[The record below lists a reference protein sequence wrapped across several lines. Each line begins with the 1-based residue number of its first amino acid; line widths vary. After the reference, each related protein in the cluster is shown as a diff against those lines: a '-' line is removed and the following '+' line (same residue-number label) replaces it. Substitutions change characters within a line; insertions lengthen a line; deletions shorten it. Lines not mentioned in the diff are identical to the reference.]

1 MTNPRDQIRH
11 RLAQL
16 ARRERMVLI
25 VAGGAAFAAV
35 LAWAWLLAVG
45 MLNLGVLPPGPAGTL
60 GVLIIAC
67 GAGLW
72 WLRELPKARELRR
85 YALRVEALRPALAGE
100 LLAVWDRSARPLGS
114 EALVERMALR
124 VVSPVEALPSSEVIP
139 SRPAVQSVLAAL
151 VAAVLLLLT
160 GFLEVGPLSVLGAL
174 RSVEP
179 ASVPVLESAGPRA
192 VVGDITLRYL
202 YPTYTGLSTLE
213 IPNSNGDIHAPPG
226 TRVEVSARTERS
238 WSSAVLRVF
247 GQDLPVEIADGRALR
262 GALEMRA
269 DTPPD
274 AVWHFQFGAD
284 GSLMRSPDYRIVVD
298 PDLPPQVTVDVAK
311 NRMTAKLDQPL
322 GIPWHAHDDYGI
334 RKVVIEITEG
344 GTTREVPLRDPL
356 GVPRDLDDR
365 LMLTPA
371 ELGLHA
377 GSKVQLRVKS
387 WDNDEISGSKAGRS
401 SAVQVEVAGRGG
413 DMKRLLPKRK
423 ELRDALVLVLAGFLT
438 DASPAF
444 DAPSEAAAW
453 IAEANLRYQKF
464 DGLVAADWAS
474 GEGGQA
480 DQVALR
486 EVADKRRSLFA
497 LVGGLSH
504 AERLGS
510 ADAESLRSSQ
520 AANIVAIEGA
530 VLLYDEMLQR
540 FALSEVSDLARQMAN
555 EAAEMKADF
564 ASIDSHNAAD
574 ARARLDQLR
583 RMLSDLAKAAAQMGD
598 GGLRQFTNDSADRL
612 SDMIT
617 EAQKALAEGR
627 YQDAQAMMDRIA
639 EQMQQ
644 FSDGLQ
650 DQQQRQ
656 TESSDAVGNAMK
668 DLDKQLEQLQADQA
682 KLREQTEQAQEQHG
696 SSMEEA
702 LAVWK
707 EIEERSGSAA
717 RGAAE
722 VVAATGPLGGGVFRG
737 AGDLQAEADGLLDA
751 ARSRNPERTRA
762 RAEST
767 ESEAGGLSSIISWAA
782 KQRGASP
789 ATAATAASIAKIAA
803 DARRVLALLDKLEG
817 QAASPQLQQALQQLA
832 DKQQQISGR
841 AQQLSKDAKDV
852 ARNLPMKAPGLEQ
865 GTRQAAA
872 ESGRAA
878 EAMQSGDPMSATGGQ
893 QATEDGIR
901 EAREALKQAAQTMQS
916 MAQQGE
922 SSAGE
927 GEGEKSGNGS
937 EGPGS
942 MEMPIPAPEEFET
955 PEAYRRA
962 LLEGMQ
968 GTVPDQYRSTN
979 LRYYEELV
987 RQ

>member
-11 RLAQL
+11 RLNQL
-16 ARRERMVLI
+16 ARRERVVLG
-25 VAGGAAFAAV
+25 VAGGAAFV
-35 LAWAWLLAVG
+35 SVVAWAWLIAVG
-45 MLNLGVLPPGPAGTL
+45 MLNFGVLPPGPAGML
-60 GVLIIAC
+60 GVLIIAT
-67 GAGLW
+67 GAGFW

-85 YALRVEALRPALAGE
+85 HALRVEALRPALAGE
-100 LLAVWDRSARPLGS
+100 LLAVLDRSARPLGS
-114 EALVERMALR
+114 DALVERMAVR
-124 VVSPVEALPSSEVIP
+124 VVQPVATLPSAEVIP
-139 SRPAVQSVLAAL
+139 SRPAVRLVLLAS
-151 VAAVLLLLT
+151 VAAVLLALT
-160 GFLEVGPLSVLGAL
+160 GLLDSGPLAVLGAL
-174 RSVEP
+174 RNVQPESVRAP
-179 ASVPVLESAGPRA
+179 DSAGPRA

-202 YPTYTGLSTLE
+202 YPTYTGLSTIE
-213 IPNSNGDIHAPPG
+213 VPNSNGDIHAPPG
-226 TRVEVSARTERS
+226 TRVEISARTERS
-238 WSSAVLRVF
+238 WSSAVLQAF
-247 GQDLPVEIADGRALR
+247 GFDIPVEVADGRALR
-262 GALEMRA
+262 GALEVRA
-269 DTPPD
+269 DAPAD
-274 AVWHFQFGAD
+274 AVWHFQLVAD
-284 GSLMRSPDYRIVVD
+284 GSVMLSPDYRIVVD

-311 NRMTAKLDQPL
+311 NHITAKLDQPL

-334 RKVVIEITEG
+334 RKVVIEVTEG
-344 GTTREVPLRDPL
+344 GSTREVPLRDPL

-365 LMLTPA
+365 LMVTPA
-371 ELGLHA
+371 ELGMRA
-377 GSKVQLRVKS
+377 GSKVQLRVTS
-387 WDNDEISGSKAGRS
+387 WDNDEVSGSKFGRS
-401 SAVQVEVAGRGG
+401 TVVQVEVAGRGG
-413 DMKRLLPKRK
+413 DAKRLLPKRK
-423 ELRDALVLVLAGFLT
+423 ELRDALVLALAGFLT
-438 DASPAF
+438 DATPAF
-444 DAPSEAAAW
+444 DAPARAAAW

-464 DGLVAADWAS
+464 DSLVAADWAS
-474 GEGGQA
+474 GEGSQA

-497 LVGGLSH
+497 LVGGLTH

-510 ADAESLRSSQ
+510 ADAESLRASQ
-520 AANIVAIEGA
+520 AANIVSLEGA

-540 FALSEVSDLARQMAN
+540 FALHEVSDLARQMAD
-555 EAAEMKADF
+555 EAGEMKADF
-564 ASIDSHNAAD
+564 ASIDSHNSAD

-583 RMLSDLAKAAAQMGD
+583 RMLSDLSRAAAQMGES
-598 GGLRQFTNDSADRL
+598 GLRQFTNDSADRL

-627 YQDAQAMMDRIA
+627 YEDAQAMMDRIA

-644 FSDGLQ
+644 FADGLQ
-650 DQQQRQ
+650 DQQKRQ
-656 TESSDAVGNAMK
+656 SESSDAVGNAMQ
-668 DLDKQLEQLQADQA
+668 DLDKQLEQLQSDQA

-696 SSMEEA
+696 SSMDDA

-717 RGAAE
+717 RVAAE

-767 ESEAGGLSSIISWAA
+767 EAEAAGLSSIISWAS
-782 KQRGASP
+782 KQRGAAPSS
-789 ATAATAASIAKIAA
+789 AATSASIAKIAS
-803 DARRVLALLDKLEG
+803 DAQRVLALLDKLAG
-817 QAASPQLQQALQQLA
+817 QSASPQLEQALQQLA
-832 DKQQQISGR
+832 EKQQQISSR

-878 EAMQSGDPMSATGGQ
+878 EAMENGDPMSATGGQ

-901 EAREALKQAAQTMQS
+901 EARAALKQAAETMQS

-922 SSAGE
+922 SGQGE
-927 GEGEKSGNGS
+927 GEGEKTGNGT
-937 EGPGS
+937 EGPAAL
-942 MEMPIPAPEEFET
+942 EMPIPAPEEFQT

-968 GTVPDQYRSTN
+968 GAVPDQYRSTN

>member
-1 MTNPRDQIRH
+1 
-11 RLAQL
+11 
-16 ARRERMVLI
+16 
-25 VAGGAAFAAV
+25 
-35 LAWAWLLAVG
+35 
-45 MLNLGVLPPGPAGTL
+45 MLNVGLVPPGPAGLL
-60 GVLIIAC
+60 GVLVIAC
-67 GAGLW
+67 AAAFW
-72 WLRELPKARELRR
+72 WFRHLPKARELRR
-85 YALRVEALRPALAGE
+85 HALRVEALRPALAGE
-100 LLAVWDRSARPLGS
+100 LLAVLDRSARPMGS
-114 EALVERMALR
+114 EALVERMAQR
-124 VVSPVEALPSSEVIP
+124 VAAPVVALPSAEVIP
-139 SRPAVQSVLAAL
+139 SRPAVQLLFIAS
-151 VAAVLLLLT
+151 VAAILLAFT
-160 GFLEVGPLSVLGAL
+160 A
-174 RSVEP
+174 
-179 ASVPVLESAGPRA
+179 PVVTTAGPRA

-202 YPTYTGLSTLE
+202 YPTYTGLSAIE

-226 TRVEVSARTERS
+226 TRVEVSARTERQ
-238 WSSAVLRVF
+238 WSTAILQVF
-247 GQDLPVEIADGRALR
+247 GQDLPVELGDGRSVR

-284 GSLMRSPDYRIVVD
+284 AVSMLSPDYRIVVD

-311 NRMTAKLDQPL
+311 NHMTAKLDQPL
-322 GIPWHAHDDYGI
+322 SIPWHAHDDYGI
-334 RKVVIEITEG
+334 RKVVIEVTEG
-344 GTTREVPLRDPL
+344 GVTREVALRDPL
-356 GVPRDLDDR
+356 GVPRDLDDH
-365 LMLTPA
+365 LNLTPA
-371 ELGLHA
+371 DLGLRA
-377 GSKVQLRVKS
+377 GSTAQLRVKS
-387 WDNDEISGSKAGRS
+387 WDNDEVSGSKAGRS
-401 SAVQVEVAGRGG
+401 SAIQLDVSGRSG

-423 ELRDALVLVLAGFLT
+423 ELRDALVLALAGFLT
-438 DASPAF
+438 DRSPAF
-444 DAPSEAAAW
+444 DAPAAGLVW
-453 IAEANLRYQKF
+453 VAEANLRYQKF
-464 DGLVAADWAS
+464 DSLVAADWAA
-474 GEGGQA
+474 GEGVEA

-497 LVGGLSH
+497 LVGSIAH

-510 ADAESLRSSQ
+510 TDSESMRASQ
-520 AANIVAIEGA
+520 AANIIAIEGA

-540 FALSEVSDLARQMAN
+540 FALHEVSDLARQMAN
-555 EAAEMKADF
+555 EAAEMKVDF
-564 ASIDSHNAAD
+564 KTLDGKNAAD

-583 RMLSDLAKAAAQMGD
+583 RMLSDLSQAAAAMGD
-598 GGLRQFTNDSADRL
+598 GGLRQFTNDNASRL
-612 SDMIT
+612 SDLIT

-627 YQDAQAMMDRIA
+627 YEDAQTMMQRIA

-650 DQQQRQ
+650 DQQKRQ
-656 TESSDAVGNAMK
+656 SESSDAVGDAMK

-702 LAVWK
+702 IAVWK
-707 EIEERSGSAA
+707 EIEERAGSAA
-717 RGAAE
+717 RGAAD
-722 VVAATGPLGGGVFRG
+722 VVTASGPLGGGAFRG

-751 ARSRNPERTRA
+751 ARSRNPERTRG
-762 RAEST
+762 RAEGT
-767 ESEAGGLSSIISWAA
+767 EAEAGGLLSMLTWAA
-782 KQRGASP
+782 KQRGA
-789 ATAATAASIAKIAA
+789 AAGTAAMSASISKITS
-803 DARRVLALLDKLEG
+803 DAGRVLALLDKL
-817 QAASPQLQQALQQLA
+817 QSQSASPQLQQALEQLA
-832 DKQQQISGR
+832 DKQGQISDR
-841 AQQLSKDAKDV
+841 AQKLSKDAKDV

-878 EAMQSGDPMSATGGQ
+878 EAMKEGDPMSATGGQ

-901 EAREALKQAAQTMQS
+901 EARAALKQAGETMQS

-922 SSAGE
+922 SGAGE
-927 GEGEKSGNGS
+927 GDGEKSGKET
-937 EGPGS
+937 EGPAS

>member
-1 MTNPRDQIRH
+1 MTDARDQIRH
-11 RLAQL
+11 RLTLL
-16 ARRERMVLI
+16 ARRERVLLGI
-25 VAGGAAFAAV
+25 AGGATFV
-35 LAWAWLLAVG
+35 SVVGWAWLGAVG
-45 MLNLGVLPPGPAGTL
+45 MLNFGMAPPGPAGL
-60 GVLIIAC
+60 CGVLIVAS
-67 GAGLW
+67 GAAFW
-72 WLRELPKARELRR
+72 WFRDLPKARELRR
-85 YALRVEALRPALAGE
+85 HALRVETLRPALGGE
-100 LLAVWDRSARPLGS
+100 LLAVLDRSARPMGS

-124 VVSPVEALPSSEVIP
+124 VAAPVAALPSAEVIP
-139 SRPAVQSVLAAL
+139 ARPAVQLSFLAST
-151 VAAVLLLLT
+151 AAVLLALT
-160 GFLEVGPLSVLGAL
+160 SFLDAGPFAVLSAL
-174 RSVEP
+174 RTVP
-179 ASVPVLESAGPRA
+179 AAVAPVVATSGPRA
-192 VVGDITLRYL
+192 VVGDIALRYL
-202 YPTYTGLSTLE
+202 YPTYTGLSPIE

-226 TRVEVSARTERS
+226 TRVEVAARTERS
-238 WSSAVLRVF
+238 WSTAILQVF
-247 GQDLPVEIADGRALR
+247 GQDLPVELVDGRALR
-262 GALEMRA
+262 GALEVRA
-269 DTPPD
+269 DAPPD
-274 AVWHFQFGAD
+274 AVWHFQFGA
-284 GSLMRSPDYRIVVD
+284 GAERMLSPDYRIVVD

-344 GTTREVPLRDPL
+344 GVTREVPLRDPL
-356 GVPRDLDDR
+356 GIPRDLDDR
-365 LMLTPA
+365 LTVTPA
-371 ELGLHA
+371 ELGIRA
-377 GSKVQLRVKS
+377 GSTVQLRVKS
-387 WDNDEISGSKAGRS
+387 WDNDEVSGSKAGRS
-401 SAVQVEVAGRGG
+401 SAIQLDVSGRGG

-423 ELRDALVLVLAGFLT
+423 ELRDALVLALAGFLV
-438 DASPAF
+438 DPSPAF
-444 DAPSEAAAW
+444 ADPAAGPAWVTEAS
-453 IAEANLRYQKF
+453 LRYQKF
-464 DGLVAADWAS
+464 DSLVAADWAA
-474 GEGGQA
+474 GEGVEA
-480 DQVALR
+480 DRVALR

-497 LVGGLSH
+497 LVGALAQSD
-504 AERLGS
+504 RLGA
-510 ADAESLRSSQ
+510 ADAESMRASQ
-520 AANIVAIEGA
+520 ASNIVAIEGA

-540 FALSEVSDLARQMAN
+540 FALGEVSDLARQMAN
-555 EAAEMKADF
+555 EAAEMKVDF
-564 ASIDSHNAAD
+564 ATVDSHNAAD

-583 RMLSDLAKAAAQMGD
+583 RMLSDLTRAAAAMGD
-598 GGLRQFTNDSADRL
+598 GGLRQFTNDNASRL
-612 SDMIT
+612 SDLLT

-627 YQDAQAMMDRIA
+627 YEDAQVMMQRVA

-650 DQQQRQ
+650 DQQKRQ
-656 TESSDAVGNAMK
+656 SESSDAVGDAMK

-682 KLREQTEQAQEQHG
+682 KLRERTEQAQEQHG

-702 LAVWK
+702 LAVW
-707 EIEERSGSAA
+707 EQIEERAGSAA
-717 RGAAE
+717 RSAAD
-722 VVAATGPLGGGVFRG
+722 VVTASGPLGGGAFRG

-767 ESEAGGLSSIISWAA
+767 EAEAGGLASVLTWAA
-782 KQRGASP
+782 KQRGA
-789 ATAATAASIAKIAA
+789 AAGTAAMAASLSKITA
-803 DARRVLALLDKLEG
+803 DAERVLALLDKLEG
-817 QAASPQLQQALQQLA
+817 QAASPQLQQALEQLA
-832 DKQQQISGR
+832 DQQQQISDR

-878 EAMQSGDPMSATGGQ
+878 EAMKGGDPMSATGGQ

-901 EAREALKQAAQTMQS
+901 EARDALKQAGETMQS

-922 SSAGE
+922 SGAGE
-927 GEGEKSGNGS
+927 GDGEKSGKS
-937 EGPGS
+937 AEGPAS